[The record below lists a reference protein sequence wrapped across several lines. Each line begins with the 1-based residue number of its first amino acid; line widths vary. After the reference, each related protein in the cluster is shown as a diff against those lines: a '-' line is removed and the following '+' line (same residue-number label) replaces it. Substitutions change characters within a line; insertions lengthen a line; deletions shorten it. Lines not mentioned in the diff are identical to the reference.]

1 MGGKL
6 IDDTLKGVINNRDD
20 LMNYFANWLEGG
32 KYKPETLA
40 TTDADAVKLL
50 MEAVNTTSVISNKK
64 RQDLKKVINTIL
76 TDRRLSANAT
86 DATKEQF
93 EIFRNML

>member
-1 MGGKL
+1 M
-6 IDDTLKGVINNRDD
+6 I
-20 LMNYFANWLEGG
+20 
-32 KYKPETLA
+32 
-40 TTDADAVKLL
+40 
-50 MEAVNTTSVISNKK
+50 EAVNTTSVITDKK

-86 DATKEQF
+86 DAAKEQF